1 MDIEA
6 KIQFVG
12 KKLFI
17 CFFSVKK
24 RVEDMISTENIELY
38 GQLSVQIED
47 SWGSEFQRQ

>member
-24 RVEDMISTENIELY
+24 RVEDMISTENIELF

-47 SWGSEFQRQ
+47 NWGSEFQRR